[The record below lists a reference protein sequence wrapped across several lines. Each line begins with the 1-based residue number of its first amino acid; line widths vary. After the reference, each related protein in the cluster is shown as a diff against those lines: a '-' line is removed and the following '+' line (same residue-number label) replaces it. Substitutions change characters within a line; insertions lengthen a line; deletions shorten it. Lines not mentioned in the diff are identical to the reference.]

1 MTVRDAKSTLECWRS
16 EEKCGVAAG
25 GKNRIENLGSG
36 LDEARGGLSVFGLR
50 EQGKINCAAGT
61 GHEGLGKGRMAGN
74 FLQLSEKVDVV
85 RGEYG
90 QFEDGGGGRGFE
102 EEGKSFAEAA
112 PHGGA
117 GGVVE
122 EGSGGRTGFG
132 GKTGEV
138 ASVAIE
144 DFGRAGEG
152 GAELPFARM
161 KPVADGRER
170 KLIRV
175 AGFAGKYGGFRCR
188 GGLLCKKMRE
198 GGAGDIEGERG
209 GGGAGG
215 GPAAREGRVVG
226 RGGG

>member
-1 MTVRDAKSTLECWRS
+1 MTVRDAESALECWRD
-16 EEKCGVAAG
+16 EQKRGVAAG
-25 GKNRIENLGSG
+25 GRNRIENLGGG
-36 LDEARGGLSVFGLR
+36 LDEARCGLSVCGC
-50 EQGKINCAAGT
+50 GKQCEIDCAPGAGY
-61 GHEGLGKGRMAGN
+61 ECVGKGCMVGN
-74 FLQLSEKVDVV
+74 FLQLCEKGDVV
-85 RGEYG
+85 RGEDAH
-90 QFEDGGGGRGFE
+90 FEDGGGGRGFE
-102 EEGKSFAEAA
+102 QQGKSFAEAA

-117 GGVVE
+117 RGVVE

-188 GGLLCKKMRE
+188 GRLL
-198 GGAGDIEGERG
+198 
-209 GGGAGG
+209 
-215 GPAAREGRVVG
+215 
-226 RGGG
+226 

>member
-16 EEKCGVAAG
+16 EERCGCAAG
-25 GKNRIENLGSG
+25 GKKGIESLGGG

-61 GHEGLGKGRMAGN
+61 VHEGVGKGRMAGN

-85 RGEYG
+85 RGEYA

-102 EEGKSFAEAA
+102 QQGKSFAEAG

-117 GGVVE
+117 RGVVE
-122 EGSGGRTGFG
+122 EGSGGATGFG

-175 AGFAGKYGGFRCR
+175 AGFAGKYGGFWC
-188 GGLLCKKMRE
+188 GGGRLCKKMC
-198 GGAGDIEGERG
+198 A
-209 GGGAGG
+209 
-215 GPAAREGRVVG
+215 G
-226 RGGG
+226 RGDENEEERRGWRGRERASRIERAACSGA